1 MAKKKEIGKWD
12 FVDFVLSLNP
22 VYVAGKGIARDFLN
36 KRLAENVTPDAYAHN
51 ESLFWKTR
59 ELIHGPS
66 ENSKVDKFSNELWKH
81 FNNQENDLDIS
92 ESGVVSI
99 PDSLKLDIVS
109 YYKNGISKKR
119 INKIRRD
126 VEIAQRDVDESKK
139 NNLEK
144 NGIEYADS
152 YLDDKLKINKERLE
166 YALEADSLINRAKSG
181 KHTVFNEY
189 NIYPE
194 KYGVGDDDMTKLAGL
209 GSFTIYTGEDGKG
222 HIKDTYDFYR
232 KDQQNITKIATS
244 LLDKIGYP
252 FDIEDSFEYANGGE
266 VLEYEDQA
274 YDYLTS
280 KRKLN
285 PRQAIAIMANI
296 KAESGFNPNIQN
308 SIGAYGYQQWLG
320 PRKEAL
326 IKKYGP
332 TPTPEQQLEFLVDE
346 HEGLIPGSG
355 WNYKTKGK
363 TLNDNRFKYY
373 MYSKSEFDEA
383 PTTKDA
389 VIAWNQGF
397 GRPATHELNNKK
409 RLEYAE
415 DYLRRF
421 GINDDAISSYHQEGY
436 RYQYPT
442 TPFEITINA
451 PHPQTSESQSSPK
464 TSKSVASST
473 DEDEDMKK
481 KNYLASVIMNE
492 VTKRN
497 QEREFV
503 ASLVRNIRLRRNK
516 K

>member
-1 MAKKKEIGKWD
+1 MAKKKEIDKWD
-12 FVDFVLSLNP
+12 FADFVLSLNP
-22 VYVAGKGIARDFLN
+22 AYVVGKGVARDFLN
-36 KRLAENVTPDAYAHN
+36 KRLAENVTPDVSPDNGGVRLKFQEFLY
-51 ESLFWKTR
+51 
-59 ELIHGPS
+59 GPNGMS
-66 ENSKVDKFSNELWKH
+66 NPDEFSKELWKR
-81 FNNQENDLDIS
+81 FNNQDNDLRTS
-92 ESGVVSI
+92 EDGTVSI
-99 PDSLKLDIVS
+99 PDSIKKDIVS
-109 YYKNGISKKR
+109 YYKSGISKKR
-119 INKIRRD
+119 INKLQKD
-126 VEIAQRDVDESKK
+126 LESVEKEARQSYER
-139 NNLEK
+139 NLE
-144 NGIEYADS
+144 NGQGYVDGDIAE
-152 YLDDKLKINKERLE
+152 KLEIYRDRVTL
-166 YALEADSLINRAKSG
+166 ALETDSLLKRAKSG
-181 KHTVFNEY
+181 DHTVFSEY

-194 KYGVGDDDMTKLAGL
+194 KYRSDDDLTDLAGL
-209 GSFTIYTGEDGKG
+209 GNFTMYTGEDGKG
-222 HIKDTYDFYR
+222 HVKDTYDFY
-232 KDQQNITKIATS
+232 KKSQPAFTKVATS